1 MSNQPSPVV
10 TKLDVLEK
18 ASAASYENGKFLGD
32 SMISSTGN
40 VAVHVSAMK
49 GDFEGRLSDKV
60 EYLYCV
66 RGSVHYTEL
75 KNGDQEVPPFDLNA
89 GELITFPPG
98 WLSKGTCSARQLWRR
113 WPGSKPRFQE
123 ATRYPSHALC
133 RAVGLSVGM

>member
-18 ASAASYENGKFLGD
+18 ANAIFLEKGKSVGEL
-32 SMISSTGN
+32 MISSMGN
-40 VAVHVSAMK
+40 VGVSIMAVP

-75 KNGDQEVPPFDLNA
+75 KNGDQEAPPFDLNA

-98 WLSKGTCSARQLWRR
+98 WLSKGTCADDTVILYFSSEGAN
-113 WPGSKPRFQE
+113 PGTFD
-123 ATRYPSHALC
+123 A
-133 RAVGLSVGM
+133 